1 MIVAVHGLAA
11 IAALSNA
18 LPLSLK
24 LALLL
29 ADTCSL
35 YKLLQ
40 KYYFAPGNCQ
50 LRYSERSGWWLA
62 QGGAF
67 RQVQIMASTRV
78 TDLATILHYKQ
89 HNGVKQAIL
98 IFNDALNTEQYRQLK
113 VTLKIS
119 DHVD

>member
-18 LPLSLK
+18 LPLSLQ

-29 ADTCSL
+29 AVTCSL

-40 KYYFAPGNCQ
+40 TYYFAPGNCQ
-50 LRYSERSGWWLA
+50 LRYFERSGWWLA
-62 QGGAF
+62 QRGAF
-67 RQVQIMASTRV
+67 RQVQIMPSTRI

-98 IFNDALNTEQYRQLK
+98 IF
-113 VTLKIS
+113 
-119 DHVD
+119 